1 MSPHRITKKEMKQ
14 DRFVT
19 YSLQVSQWIQKHLN
33 EVLMAAG
40 GVVLVTAVLFFIFSS
55 QAKRERKAAE
65 LLGKANFALQSGD
78 MGGAVQDLQTV
89 VNKYGSTRSAG
100 QAAFYLAYAYF
111 YAKDYVQAQSLFEK
125 YVQKYKDDPLLSA
138 SAQAGIGDCHMQTGN
153 PVMAAE
159 NFLKAASLS
168 PQTFLTPQYLRRAA
182 SAYMQADEKD
192 RAREILH
199 RLIAEYP
206 DSREAH
212 RAKVDLAQIAG

>member
-14 DRFVT
+14 DKFVT
-19 YSLQVSQWIQKHLN
+19 YSLRVSEWIQKHLN

-40 GVVLVTAVLFFIFSS
+40 GVVVVTAVLFFIFSS

-65 LLGKANFALQSGD
+65 LLGKANFALQTGN
-78 MGGAVQDLQTV
+78 MAGAVEDLQTV
-89 VNKYGSTRSAG
+89 VNKYGGTKSAP
-100 QAAFYLAYAYF
+100 QASFYLAYAYF

-138 SAQAGIGDCHMQTGN
+138 SAQAGVADCHMQTGN

-159 NFLKAASLS
+159 NFLKAAALS
-168 PQTFLTPQYLRRAA
+168 PQTFLAPQYLHRAA
-182 SAYMQADEKD
+182 SAYVQADQKD
-192 RAREILH
+192 RAREILQ
-199 RLIAEYP
+199 RLIDEYP
-206 DSREAH
+206 DSREVH